1 MIRTQIQLTEAQSAR
16 LRAVAASRGV
26 SMAELIRQGVETLL
40 ASSSEKS
47 PDETYRRAREAAG
60 KHRSRQHDVSQRHD
74 QYLDESFS
82 R

>member
-1 MIRTQIQLTEAQSAR
+1 
-16 LRAVAASRGV
+16 
-26 SMAELIRQGVETLL
+26 MAELIRQGVETLL